1 MSAKDVALVLE
12 GGGMRNSY
20 TAACIDQLL
29 EHNIEFGW
37 VGGISAGASHTVNFL
52 SGDRKRARESFVEFG
67 GHPKTG
73 GFKSLLRGTGYF
85 NAEYIYET
93 AGAPG
98 NDLPFDWETFQ
109 SSNSQICIGATR
121 ADNGE
126 SVYWRRED
134 INDLPDLMR
143 KVRASSTLPGIM
155 PVPTIDG
162 VDYVDGAL
170 GDSGGLL
177 IDAAIEDGFEKFL
190 VLRTKPKGYVRP
202 ALRSP
207 QLVKA
212 LLRSRPAVAQAMIDR
227 PPKYNLAS
235 DKIAELEAK
244 GQALVFYP
252 EKMNVSNTERRL
264 DRLKQSWRDGLEQTK
279 REWDTWMEFL
289 GESK

>member
-1 MSAKDVALVLE
+1 M
-12 GGGMRNSY
+12 Y
-20 TAACIDQLL
+20 
-29 EHNIEFGW
+29 
-37 VGGISAGASHTVNFL
+37 
-52 SGDRKRARESFVEFG
+52 KRQV
-67 GHPKTG
+67 
-73 GFKSLLRGTGYF
+73 RGSGYF

-98 NDLPFDWETFQ
+98 NDLPFDWETFRR
-109 SSNSQICIGATR
+109 SKSQICIGATR

-126 SVYWRRED
+126 TIYWRRKD
-134 INDLPDLMR
+134 VKDLPDLMR
-143 KVRASSTLPGIM
+143 KVRASSTLPGLM

-170 GDSGGLL
+170 GASGGLL

-207 QLVKA
+207 QLVRA
-212 LLRSRPAVAQAMIDR
+212 LLRKRPAVAQAMIDR

-235 DKIAELEAK
+235 DKIAELESK

-252 EKMNVSNTERRL
+252 EKMRVSNTERRM
-264 DRLKQSWRDGLEQTK
+264 DRLEQSWNDGLEQT
-279 REWDTWMEFL
+279 L
-289 GESK
+289 SLIHI